1 MIFRSLAIGM
11 ADESPPSVYFFFL
24 WSIGHRSQTNQ
35 LNKTNK
41 NMKTNETLTPQQQR
55 FCEEYLVSFN
65 AYKSAIAAGYSQSTA
80 RKAEML
86 HLPQVQAFLKAGMQK
101 TSERLQVTH
110 DMVLRE
116 LYKIAFANMGDYYDE
131 NAVLR
136 PINQLSDDQKAAIS
150 QYQLIDCIGDY
161 QERAGEI
168 SKIKLHNKLSALD
181 KIARHIGFYLQK
193 SESRRSESPEVSKGS
208 VLSGE
213 DGVLSQESEGLE
225 IGVECVAVSEAVTGR
240 AENTPLAPLD
250 RGIEEKSLTIAP
262 FLSNYVV
269 SKRGT
274 SEKSL
279 RSDIHDRHVGHL
291 VIAEDF
297 SSLSSLTG
305 LVRY

>member
-1 MIFRSLAIGM
+1 MKARISALLLYGLRTT
-11 ADESPPSVYFFFL
+11 
-24 WSIGHRSQTNQ
+24 GHGPQTNQ
-35 LNKTNK
+35 LKQNQS
-41 NMKTNETLTPQQQR
+41 NMKTNEQLTPQQQR

-80 RKAEML
+80 RKAEIL
-86 HLPQVQAFLKAGMQK
+86 HLPQVQAFLKAGMKK

-131 NAVLR
+131 NAVLK

-161 QERAGEI
+161 QERAGEL

-181 KIARHIGFYLQK
+181 KIARHIGFYLKK
-193 SESRRSESPEVSKGS
+193 SESRRSESPEVIEE
-208 VLSGE
+208 L
-213 DGVLSQESEGLE
+213 VLSQEPKGLE
-225 IGVECVAVSEAVTGR
+225 VGLVEERVVVSEVVTGR
-240 AENTPLAPLD
+240 AENTPLAPLKK
-250 RGIEEKSLTIAP
+250 GIEEKCLTIAP

-279 RSDIHDRHVGHL
+279 RRDIGNRYAMTDMPL
-291 VIAEDF
+291 SNIA
-297 SSLSSLTG
+297 L
-305 LVRY
+305 